1 MAQPSTGLNSL
12 DSERWVTGS
21 KLGSCNKSKISKIL
35 SSAVLVG
42 VVLANIIA
50 LNIANHD
57 ELRPVTDGDLKIRT
71 ALENLPEDSIIY
83 TEEQSLGHIY
93 DLPSDYQSTSI
104 PSLGL

>member
-1 MAQPSTGLNSL
+1 M
-12 DSERWVTGS
+12 
-21 KLGSCNKSKISKIL
+21 
-35 SSAVLVG
+35 
-42 VVLANIIA
+42 ANIIA

-83 TEEQSLGHIY
+83 TENNHWGHIY

-104 PSLGL
+104 PPWVC